1 MSVTQL
7 INTPQTMAPKIFIN
21 TYQHYKKKTDRI
33 AQWLLD
39 TAEQFG
45 YSYSI
50 QSAAESEKKSRVGEV
65 QPYRIRLAQFR
76 ELATVIVNGKERP
89 SIPRA
94 LINLL
99 KDTISLRKDFAQ
111 FFRKHRKQTSSVE
124 ADSKHTHFIEKLEE
138 VLEILKPAESPVP
151 LARSAL
157 ENNGATLTEP
167 KNQNLDNRFS
177 ALAVEELDDYDLFP
191 EVTAS
196 PAAKKSSVKPRQ
208 VVFQPNTDN
217 DNVDELQFAIYC
229 FFEDL
234 NNARLHLQ
242 KLWTQ
247 YKLGMIGLEDVSV
260 ITNTTFDL
268 ARRADEEL
276 CLSLSHIPEADFL
289 LSDPGGLGYIL
300 YAYSC
305 MTNGVDPTKRQE
317 PDDWFNYEMAD
328 LGQWLYLP
336 MKTMLSAFWKVINP
350 GRLPLFRKG
359 FYGTYRPEANRSRM
373 SLREKFAE
381 NKIVIMEALPD
392 FCMMEMGSV
401 DPVGRDE
408 LTRGLKEMC
417 TTKKASTWL
426 LFATQVF
433 LDINHL
439 LRLQVNRG
447 LQELRVSGEVAK
459 QSLKN
464 ALNFTAKTKLD
475 NWAVSNNQMISNTVS
490 QIDKYIIGDVISNTK
505 RRLLGS
511 RQYDLGG
518 EPEPFHLFKRHP
530 LLCGMISF
538 TLTLTVREIGT
549 TIVEAWGSILYTAYL
564 YKALRQESALDVPWP
579 DMETFISIHTPEK
592 LFVGGYPTSL
602 EDSVKKYYLMMGV
615 APRAFAK
622 DHSRRNQRGR
632 MNIASGKGPR
642 NWNVD
647 SPIFA
652 IFKKRLVEMTGS
664 AEWTVHSIERLLN
677 EASLSKPQQKAARRR
692 WEKTQQLTMLQLLD
706 ALQVGLA
713 VEAKGLHFNYLEMHF
728 KCIELLHTLRNDLHE
743 KFVHYW
749 GPQYLE
755 HEGQISNIA
764 GYIIYVASESQKLV
778 KASKELR
785 KADVGSDMLLK
796 AGRVVKAFL
805 DPTIL

>member
-1 MSVTQL
+1 
-7 INTPQTMAPKIFIN
+7 MAPKIFIN
-21 TYQHYKKKTDRI
+21 TYQRYKKQTDRI

-39 TAEQFG
+39 TAEQCG
-45 YSYSI
+45 YNYPI
-50 QSAAESEKKSRVGEV
+50 HPTESKKKSNVGEA

-76 ELATVIVNGKERP
+76 ELAAVIVNGKDIP

-111 FFRKHRKQTSSVE
+111 FFRKHRKQTTSVD
-124 ADSKHTHFIEKLEE
+124 ADSMHTHFINKLEE
-138 VLEILKPAESPVP
+138 VLDILKPACSEESPIP

-157 ENNGATLTEP
+157 ANKGATLTEP

-177 ALAVEELDDYDLFP
+177 ALEVEELDDFDLFQ

-208 VVFQPNTDN
+208 VVFQPNTDDDD
-217 DNVDELQFAIYC
+217 DNADELQFAIYC

-247 YKLGMIGLEDVSV
+247 YKLGMISLEDVSL

-276 CLSLSHIPEADFL
+276 CLSLSHNPEAASLF
-289 LSDPGGLGYIL
+289 SEPGQLGYIL
-300 YAYSC
+300 YIYSC
-305 MTNGVDPTKRQE
+305 MTNGVDPTKQQE

-336 MKTMLSAFWKVINP
+336 MKTMLSAFCKVINP

-392 FCMMEMGSV
+392 FCMMEMGNV
-401 DPVGRDE
+401 EPVGQDE
-408 LTRGLKEMC
+408 LTKGLKEMC

-447 LQELRVSGEVAK
+447 LQELRVSGEEAK
-459 QSLKN
+459 RSLKN
-464 ALNFTAKTKLD
+464 ALNFTAGTKLD
-475 NWAVSNNQMISNTVS
+475 NWAGSNNRMISNTIF
-490 QIDKYIIGDVISNTK
+490 QIDEYIIGDVISKSK

-530 LLCGMISF
+530 LLCGMMSF
-538 TLTLTVREIGT
+538 ALTLTVREIGT

-564 YKALRQESALDVPWP
+564 YQALRQESALDALWP

-592 LFVGGYPTSL
+592 LFVGGYPTTL
-602 EDSVKKYYLMMGV
+602 EESVKKYYLMMGA
-615 APRAFAK
+615 APRAFAR
-622 DHSRRNQRGR
+622 DHSRRNKRGR
-632 MNIASGKGPR
+632 MSIASGKGPR
-642 NWNVD
+642 IWNVD
-647 SPIFA
+647 SPILA
-652 IFKKRLVEMTGS
+652 IFKKRFVEMTGS

-677 EASLSKPQQKAARRR
+677 EASQSKPQQKAARRR

-713 VEAKGLHFNYLEMHF
+713 VEAKGLHFNYLDMHF
-728 KCIELLHTLRNDLHE
+728 KCIELLHTLRNELHE

-755 HEGQISNIA
+755 HDGQISTIA
-764 GYIIYVASESQKLV
+764 GYIIHVASESQKLV

-785 KADVGSDMLLK
+785 NEEVGSDVLLK

>member
-1 MSVTQL
+1 
-7 INTPQTMAPKIFIN
+7 MASKIFIN
-21 TYQHYKKKTDRI
+21 TYQRYKKQTDKI

-39 TAEQFG
+39 TAEQYG
-45 YSYSI
+45 YNYPI
-50 QSAAESEKKSRVGEV
+50 QPAAESKKKSNSGEV
-65 QPYRIRLAQFR
+65 QSYRIRLAQFQ
-76 ELATVIVNGKERP
+76 ELATVIVNGKEQP

-111 FFRKHRKQTSSVE
+111 FFRKHRKQASSKD
-124 ADSKHTHFIEKLEE
+124 ADLTHTHFINQLEE
-138 VLEILKPAESPVP
+138 VLEILKPACPEESPVS

-157 ENNGATLTEP
+157 ANNGATLTEP
-167 KNQNLDNRFS
+167 KTPNLENRFS
-177 ALAVEELDDYDLFP
+177 NLEVEELDDFDLLP
-191 EVTAS
+191 EVAAS

-208 VVFQPNTDN
+208 VVFQPNTD
-217 DNVDELQFAIYC
+217 DDDGNVDDLQFAIYC

-247 YKLGMIGLEDVSV
+247 YKLGMISLEDVSV

-268 ARRADEEL
+268 ARRADEEI
-276 CLSLSHIPEADFL
+276 CLSLCHIPEAAYL
-289 LSDPGGLGYIL
+289 LSDPGRLGYIL
-300 YAYSC
+300 YIYSC
-305 MTNGVDPTKRQE
+305 MINGVNPSKQQE
-317 PDDWFNYEMAD
+317 PDDLFNYEMAD

-336 MKTMLSAFWKVINP
+336 MKAMLTAFCKVINP

-359 FYGTYRPEANRSRM
+359 FYGTYRPEANRSSM

-392 FCMMEMGSV
+392 FCMMAIGNV
-401 DPVGRDE
+401 DPVGQDE
-408 LTRGLKEMC
+408 LTKGMKEMC
-417 TTKKASTWL
+417 RTKKASTWL

-447 LQELRVSGEVAK
+447 LQELRVSGEEAK
-459 QSLKN
+459 KSLKN
-464 ALNFTAKTKLD
+464 ALKFTAGTKLD
-475 NWAVSNNQMISNTVS
+475 NWAASNNHMISNTIS
-490 QIDKYIIGDVISNTK
+490 QIDEWIIGDVISETK

-511 RQYDLGG
+511 RKYDLGG

-538 TLTLTVREIGT
+538 ALTTVTVREIGT

-564 YKALRQESALDVPWP
+564 YKALRQESALDVSWP

-592 LFVGGYPTSL
+592 LFVGGCPTTL
-602 EDSVKKYYLMMGV
+602 EESVKKYYLMMGA
-615 APRAFAK
+615 APRVFAR
-622 DHSRRNQRGR
+622 DRSRRNQKGR
-632 MNIASGKGPR
+632 LNIASGKGPR
-642 NWNVD
+642 SWNVD
-647 SPIFA
+647 NPIYA
-652 IFKKRLVEMTGS
+652 IFKKRFVEMTGS
-664 AEWTVHSIERLLN
+664 AEWTVQSIERLLN
-677 EASLSKPQQKAARRR
+677 EASQSKPQQKAARRR

-713 VEAKGLHFNYLEMHF
+713 VEAKGLHFNYLDMHF
-728 KCIELLHTLRNDLHE
+728 RCIELLHTLRTELHE

-755 HEGQISNIA
+755 HDGQISSIA

-785 KADVGSDMLLK
+785 KADVGSDILLN

>member
-1 MSVTQL
+1 MGS
-7 INTPQTMAPKIFIN
+7 KIFIN
-21 TYQHYKKKTDRI
+21 TYQRYKKQTDKI

-39 TAEQFG
+39 TAEQYG
-45 YSYSI
+45 YSYPI
-50 QSAAESEKKSRVGEV
+50 QPAAESKKKSNVGEV
-65 QPYRIRLAQFR
+65 QSYRIRLAQFQ
-76 ELATVIVNGKERP
+76 ELAAVIVNGKERP

-111 FFRKHRKQTSSVE
+111 FFRKHRRQASSKDV
-124 ADSKHTHFIEKLEE
+124 DLKHNHFIKQLEE
-138 VLEILKPAESPVP
+138 VLEILKPASPEESPVS
-151 LARSAL
+151 LARSASAD
-157 ENNGATLTEP
+157 NGTTVTETKTP
-167 KNQNLDNRFS
+167 NSENRFS
-177 ALAVEELDDYDLFP
+177 NLEVEELDDYDLFP

-208 VVFQPNTDN
+208 VVFQPNID
-217 DNVDELQFAIYC
+217 DDDGNVEDLQFAIYC

-247 YKLGMIGLEDVSV
+247 YKLGMISLEDVSV

-268 ARRADEEL
+268 ARRADEEI
-276 CLSLSHIPEADFL
+276 CLSLCHIPEADFL
-289 LSDPGGLGYIL
+289 LSDPGRLGYIL
-300 YAYSC
+300 YIYSC
-305 MTNGVDPTKRQE
+305 MTNGVNPSKQQE
-317 PDDWFNYEMAD
+317 PDDLFNYEMAD

-336 MKTMLSAFWKVINP
+336 MEAMLTAFCKVINP

-359 FYGTYRPEANRSRM
+359 FYGTYRPEANRSSM
-373 SLREKFAE
+373 SLREKLAE

-392 FCMMEMGSV
+392 FCMMAIGNV
-401 DPVGRDE
+401 DPVGQDE

-417 TTKKASTWL
+417 RTKKASTWL

-439 LRLQVNRG
+439 LRLQVSRG
-447 LQELRVSGEVAK
+447 LQELRVSGGEAK
-459 QSLKN
+459 KSLKN
-464 ALNFTAKTKLD
+464 ALKFTAGTKLD
-475 NWAVSNNQMISNTVS
+475 NWAASNDRMISNTIS
-490 QIDKYIIGDVISNTK
+490 QIDEWIIGDVVSETK

-511 RQYDLGG
+511 RKYDLGG

-538 TLTLTVREIGT
+538 ALTLTVREIGT

-564 YKALRQESALDVPWP
+564 YKALRQESALDVSWP

-592 LFVGGYPTSL
+592 LFVGGYPTTL
-602 EDSVKKYYLMMGV
+602 EDSVKKYYLMMGA

-622 DHSRRNQRGR
+622 DYSRRNQKGR
-632 MNIASGKGPR
+632 LNIASGKGPR
-642 NWNVD
+642 SWNVD
-647 SPIFA
+647 NPIYA
-652 IFKKRLVEMTGS
+652 IFKKRFVEMTGS
-664 AEWTVHSIERLLN
+664 AEWTVQSIERLLN
-677 EASLSKPQQKAARRR
+677 EASQSKPQQKAARRR

-713 VEAKGLHFNYLEMHF
+713 VEAQGLHFNYLNMHF
-728 KCIELLHTLRNDLHE
+728 RCIELLHTLRNELHE

-755 HEGQISNIA
+755 HDGQISNIA
-764 GYIIYVASESQKLV
+764 GYIICVASESQKLV

-785 KADVGSDMLLK
+785 KADVGSDILLN
-796 AGRVVKAFL
+796 AGRLVKAFL

>member
-1 MSVTQL
+1 
-7 INTPQTMAPKIFIN
+7 MAPKIFIN
-21 TYQHYKKKTDRI
+21 TYQRYKKQTDTI

-39 TAEQFG
+39 TAEQCG
-45 YSYSI
+45 YNYPI
-50 QSAAESEKKSRVGEV
+50 QPAAESKKKSNVGVV
-65 QPYRIRLAQFR
+65 QSYRIRLAQFR
-76 ELATVIVNGKERP
+76 ELAAVIVDGKEQP

-99 KDTISLRKDFAQ
+99 KHTISLRKDFAQ
-111 FFRKHRKQTSSVE
+111 FIRKYRKQTSSVD
-124 ADSKHTHFIEKLEE
+124 ADSTHSHFIKELEE
-138 VLEILKPAESPVP
+138 VLEILKPACPEESPVP
-151 LARSAL
+151 STRSAL
-157 ENNGATLTEP
+157 AKNGAALTEP
-167 KNQNLDNRFS
+167 KIPSLDNRFS
-177 ALAVEELDDYDLFP
+177 ALEVEELDDFDLFP

-208 VVFQPNTDN
+208 VVFQPNTDGDGEN
-217 DNVDELQFAIYC
+217 DDELQFAIYC

-276 CLSLSHIPEADFL
+276 CLSLCHIPEADFL

-300 YAYSC
+300 YIYSC
-305 MTNGVDPTKRQE
+305 MINRVDPTKQQE

-336 MKTMLSAFWKVINP
+336 MKTMLSAFCEVINP

-381 NKIVIMEALPD
+381 NEIIIMEALPD
-392 FCMMEMGSV
+392 FCMMEMGNV
-401 DPVGRDE
+401 EPVGQDE

-447 LQELRVSGEVAK
+447 LQELRVSGAGAK
-459 QSLKN
+459 KSLKN
-464 ALNFTAKTKLD
+464 ALNFTAGTKLD
-475 NWAVSNNQMISNTVS
+475 NWAVSNNRMISNTIS
-490 QIDKYIIGDVISNTK
+490 QIDGYIIGDVISKTK

-511 RQYDLGG
+511 RYELGG

-538 TLTLTVREIGT
+538 ALTLTVREIGT

-564 YKALRQESALDVPWP
+564 YKALRQESVLDVPWP
-579 DMETFISIHTPEK
+579 DLETFISIHTPEK
-592 LFVGGYPTSL
+592 LFVGGYPTTL

-615 APRAFAK
+615 APRAFAR

-642 NWNVD
+642 IWNVD

-664 AEWTVHSIERLLN
+664 AEWTVDSIERLLN
-677 EASLSKPQQKAARRR
+677 EASQSKSQQKAARRR

-706 ALQVGLA
+706 ALQAGLA
-713 VEAKGLHFNYLEMHF
+713 VEAKGLHFNYLDMHF
-728 KCIELLHTLRNDLHE
+728 KCIELLHTLRNELHE

-755 HEGQISNIA
+755 HDGQISSIA

-785 KADVGSDMLLK
+785 KADVGSDILIK
-796 AGRVVKAFL
+796 AGSVVKAFL
-805 DPTIL
+805 DPTVL